1 MAIHK
6 TDVIEAFHSERK
18 EQKNGKTSWL
28 VAMHRRICHLRCTV
42 T

>member
-1 MAIHK
+1 MAIHT

-28 VAMHRRICHLRCTV
+28 VAMHGEYVIYNV
-42 T
+42 Q